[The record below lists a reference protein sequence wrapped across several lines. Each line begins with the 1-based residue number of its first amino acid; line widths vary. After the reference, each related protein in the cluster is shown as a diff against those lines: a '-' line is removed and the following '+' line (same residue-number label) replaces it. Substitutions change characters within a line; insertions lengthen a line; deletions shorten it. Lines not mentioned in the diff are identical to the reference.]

1 MWVPSSKGWAHVC
14 GRKGNLQSMS
24 LVAKSGTVH
33 HFLPSSENCHVYY
46 LTYGHYLLTWRASN
60 FSCSR
65 YKYSF
70 KQLSSS
76 PRILPDP
83 SARKGKE
90 IQLFTLSFL
99 FFRLEILP
107 HRALLTLSVQKGPT
121 CAWHGTSAEHSSHR
135 ERAHGTC
142 CFAQLLDRGDNLHLT
157 TFSSLQNIKT
167 SLGKL
172 PWTPTSSTVSSCG
185 VAALSSE
192 SFWEPASALL
202 RTSLLFLCLWAS
214 FLTCPSAFP
223 LLRRLT
229 GLVSHFLKVLPGRLG
244 PGELWAPIM
253 WGWSDVTEAGG
264 LASLLETERE
274 SGKRTRRAF

>member
-1 MWVPSSKGWAHVC
+1 M
-14 GRKGNLQSMS
+14 
-24 LVAKSGTVH
+24 
-33 HFLPSSENCHVYY
+33 F
-46 LTYGHYLLTWRASN
+46 
-60 FSCSR
+60 
-65 YKYSF
+65 
-70 KQLSSS
+70 
-76 PRILPDP
+76 
-83 SARKGKE
+83 
-90 IQLFTLSFL
+90 
-99 FFRLEILP
+99 
-107 HRALLTLSVQKGPT
+107 
-121 CAWHGTSAEHSSHR
+121 
-135 ERAHGTC
+135 
-142 CFAQLLDRGDNLHLT
+142 
-157 TFSSLQNIKT
+157 
-167 SLGKL
+167 
-172 PWTPTSSTVSSCG
+172 TSSTVSSCG

-274 SGKRTRRAF
+274 SGKKNKGSIIKLKHQQVRNKQMDVCNNGHGIEFMEKSMRLFWGSLAFNDTTTISVHVARGRPRLSTTDVLRTVKLH